1 MELVS
6 LDEEWCSSPS
16 IHSTLQIKK
25 HRDVSSSAARAASSL
40 PQQEGDD
47 DLSAERWNTLVAS
60 AAASTHAIPAAI
72 ESEELDLV
80 QASERRHLFDKIL
93 LIVHHGETE
102 TQEFAPTMQPG
113 EEQPAPSD
121 ALTGRGIGQA
131 LSLSRRTAAFCNDE
145 TGLSPELVLVAPSRS
160 LLHTLFLT
168 FPYDTPH
175 QSIRGRTHWIC
186 YPTEL
191 RSSLA
196 PPTRIADLQREFPG
210 IDTSLCRD
218 EDSIAGGASNE
229 RLLQEASGM
238 LEWLKM
244 RDERVVVGKS
254 IFVWEIGLVRNSFV
268 PGTDEQDSYTHST
281 SFATLQ
287 FLESRRGCKA
297 LGLRSGTTEPP
308 QCSATAK

>member
-1 MELVS
+1 

-25 HRDVSSSAARAASSL
+25 QRDVSSASAARAASSP

-102 TQEFAPTMQPG
+102 TQEFAPTMQSE

-160 LLHTLFLT
+160 LLHTLFLS

-175 QSIRGRTHWIC
+175 QSIQGRTQWIC
-186 YPTEL
+186 YPTAL
-191 RSSLA
+191 RSTLA

-210 IDTSLCRD
+210 IDISLCRD
-218 EDSIAGGASNE
+218 EDSIAGCASNE

-238 LEWLKM
+238 LDWLKM
-244 RDERVVVGKS
+244 RDQRVVVGKS
-254 IFVWEIGLVRNSFV
+254 FFFLGDRGVDSNCFV
-268 PGTDEQDSYTHST
+268 PSTDEQDSSTHAT

-287 FLESRRGCKA
+287 FLESRPGCKP
-297 LGLRSGTTEPP
+297 LGSRSGTTEPP
-308 QCSATAK
+308 QCSTTAK